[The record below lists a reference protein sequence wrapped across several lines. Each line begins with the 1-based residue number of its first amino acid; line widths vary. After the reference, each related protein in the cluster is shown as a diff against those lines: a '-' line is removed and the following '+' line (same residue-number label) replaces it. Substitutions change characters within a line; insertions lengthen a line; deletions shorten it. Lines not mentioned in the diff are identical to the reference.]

1 MYEILAVVVI
11 MVLALLIFWGG
22 LHFSQYKK
30 RENAGC
36 CGGGHCEAGG
46 DQSSCYSSKENFVDN
61 IDKIKTEKLEL
72 RNQQ

>member
-1 MYEILAVVVI
+1 MYEIFAVIVI

-46 DQSSCYSSKENFVDN
+46 DRHSCYSSKEDFVDN
-61 IDKIKTEKLEL
+61 FDKIKTEKLEA
-72 RNQQ
+72 RS